1 MKEIYVFF
9 ALLLPAQAIGQTQT
23 YVNAIVGTYAMND
36 MKKFQDDLIN
46 QYQKIGIDAKREL
59 GFGSSL
65 QLDLGVDK
73 IISEEKSYTIGGFF
87 NYAVTKGQLGYS
99 DYSGETSAVQDL
111 KRYIVGVKG
120 NHGLSYGFG
129 IYVKAG
135 FSYSTLDLS
144 FFTALNSPPST
155 TSQTDNFH
163 SIGFILEPGMNW
175 TYNIKKFFL
184 RVQAGYEVNHQG
196 KTTKDTDN
204 NAYLIFNNS
213 NEKVILDWSGARF
226 GFGIGYTIHS
236 PNLTFH

>member
-1 MKEIYVFF
+1 MKPSYFLL
-9 ALLLPAQAIGQTQT
+9 ALLLPTQTTGQAQT

-73 IISEEKSYTIGGFF
+73 IISEDRSYTVGGFF
-87 NYAVTKGQLGYS
+87 NYAVTKGQIGYS
-99 DYSGETSAVQDL
+99 DYSGEISAVQDL

-120 NHGLSYGFG
+120 NHGLSHGFG

-135 FSYSTLDLS
+135 FSYSTLDLN
-144 FFTALNSPPST
+144 FLTTLNSPPSK
-155 TSQTDNFH
+155 TSQKNSFH
-163 SIGFILEPGMNW
+163 SLGFILEPGLNW
-175 TYNIKKFFL
+175 TYNIKQFFV

-196 KTTKDTDN
+196 KTALDTDN
-204 NAYLIFNNS
+204 NAYLLFNNS

-226 GFGIGYTIHS
+226 AFGIGYTIH
-236 PNLTFH
+236 